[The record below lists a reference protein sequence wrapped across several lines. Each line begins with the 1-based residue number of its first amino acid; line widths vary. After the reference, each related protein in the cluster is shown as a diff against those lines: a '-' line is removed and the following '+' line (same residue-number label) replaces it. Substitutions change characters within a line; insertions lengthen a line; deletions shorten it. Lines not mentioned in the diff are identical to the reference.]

1 MSQSILETS
10 NPGSPL
16 GDRGRLLNLGILGL
30 GEGRSTISAALQ
42 STRLNL
48 KMICDTNLEACRQ
61 RGDEFKVFDY
71 TTDYQEMLDDPE
83 IDIIA
88 IYTPDHL
95 HAEHIKQALLHNKHV
110 ICTKPFIDDLAKA
123 KELIELQKQTGKKV
137 FVGQSSRFFE
147 PYIKQRADF
156 DAGVIGELMTIESHY
171 NADHRWFLEK
181 KWALEP
187 SFKWLYGGLSHPV
200 DFIRYYLPN
209 IEEVMGYGMI
219 SPNGKNAGLKNED
232 SMHFIFK
239 STDGRIARVSG
250 SYTGAIQPTSRD
262 SGMTCILRGTEGASQ
277 ADYHELR
284 YAVTTKDGEEKII
297 TWGDAKLK
305 YYFRF
310 EGQSHHA
317 GEYQNYLEYFV
328 DSIENDFTAYP
339 DLKEGIGTIVL
350 LQAMDKSLQ
359 TGLPI
364 KIRDILNEYEL
375 TDLLSIN
382 NSQFTIPIN
391 G

>member
-1 MSQSILETS
+1 
-10 NPGSPL
+10 
-16 GDRGRLLNLGILGL
+16 
-30 GEGRSTISAALQ
+30 
-42 STRLNL
+42 
-48 KMICDTNLEACRQ
+48 MICDTNLEACRQ

-95 HAEHIKQALLHNKHV
+95 HAEHIKQALLHHKHV
-110 ICTKPFIDDLAKA
+110 VCTKPFIDDLAKA
-123 KELIELQKQTGKKV
+123 KELIELHKQTGKKV

-147 PYIKQRADF
+147 PYIKQREDF

-219 SPNGKNAGLKNED
+219 SLNGKNAGLKNVD

-250 SYTGAIQPTSRD
+250 SYTGPTQPTSRD
-262 SGMTCILRGTEGASQ
+262 SGMTCILRGTNGASQ

-284 YAVTTKDGEEKII
+284 YAVTTKEGEEKII

-328 DSIENDFTAYP
+328 DSIENNFTAYP
-339 DLKEGIGTIVL
+339 DLKEGIGTIAL

-359 TGLPI
+359 TGVPVRI
-364 KIRDILNEYEL
+364 KDILDEYGLSHSLL
-375 TDLLSIN
+375 T
-382 NSQFTIPIN
+382 
-391 G
+391 